1 MAGRGERNSVSVE
14 SPTLERA
21 DVQTVDDERSARE
34 TVALVTGAASGIGR
48 ATAVALAVNGLT
60 VAGVD
65 VDEDGLAETG
75 GIAADLGA
83 DGEVHAMK
91 QT

>member
-21 DVQTVDDERSARE
+21 VVQTVNDERFARE

-60 VAGVD
+60 VAGVN

-75 GIAADLGA
+75 DIAADLGA